1 MYSQKMS
8 ILFVNIILLYLK
20 KQEFLNIIKY
30 EGIVLICPI
39 IS

>member
-1 MYSQKMS
+1 MS

-20 KQEFLNIIKY
+20 KQEFLNLIKY
-30 EGIVLICPI
+30 EAIVLVPPI